1 MSMAYG
7 THIVM
12 MALKSFLLSPLR
24 LACYRRLLRCG
35 ASTVLGRA
43 RLDQYRVWALGCGML
58 LVLPVSSAVTAL
70 ETLANDVEVRHFV
83 DEMVIQHGFDR
94 PQLMDLFAEARLL
107 PHVLRAMSRPAEA
120 KPWFQYRSIF
130 LTPGRIRGGLAFWQR
145 HGETLERARTRFGVD
160 PEIIVA
166 IIGVETLY
174 GQRTG
179 RYRVL
184 DSLTTLAFHY
194 PKRSSFFR
202 SELAQFLL
210 LTREE
215 GLDPLTLNG
224 SYAGA
229 IGLPQFISSSY
240 RRYAVDFNDD
250 QVRDLIRDPEDAIGS
265 VGNYLQHHGWQRDKA
280 IVLAASIEHDEV
292 RALLNA
298 GIQPHTR
305 LVELKS
311 RGVKMSGKVPD
322 KEKGALIELETEDGH
337 EHWVGLQNFYTIT
350 RYNHSALYAMA
361 VYQLAQAI
369 REQFVAANRSY

>member
-1 MSMAYG
+1 
-7 THIVM
+7 M
-12 MALKSFLLSPLR
+12 MALKSCLLSLLR
-24 LACYRRLLRCG
+24 LACLRRRLGCR
-35 ASTVLGRA
+35 VLPVLTRA
-43 RLDQYRVWALGCGML
+43 RGGQYRLWVLACGML
-58 LVLPVSSAVTAL
+58 LGLPLAGAVTAL
-70 ETLANDVEVRHFV
+70 ETLGNDIAVRHFV
-83 DEMVIQHGFDR
+83 DEMVTQHSFEK
-94 PQLMDLFAEARLL
+94 PQLMDLFAEAKLL
-107 PHVLRAMSRPAEA
+107 PNVLRVISRPAEA
-120 KPWFQYRSIF
+120 KPWFQYRRIF
-130 LTPGRIRGGLAFWQR
+130 LTPERIRGGLAFWQQ
-145 HGETLERARTRFGVD
+145 HGQTLERAQARFGVD

-174 GQRTG
+174 GQRIG

-194 PKRSSFFR
+194 PKRGPFFR
-202 SELAQFLL
+202 SELEQFLL

-215 GLDPLTLNG
+215 GLDPVTLNG

-240 RRYAVDFNDD
+240 RHYAVDFNGD

-265 VGNYLQHHGWQRDKA
+265 VGNYLQRHGWQRGKD
-280 IVLAASIEHDEV
+280 IVLAASIKDDAA
-292 RALLNA
+292 RALLSA

-305 LVELKS
+305 LAEMRS
-311 RGVKMSGKVPD
+311 RGVEMSGKVSD
-322 KEKGALIELETEDGH
+322 KEKGALIELETDDGH

-369 REQFVAANRSY
+369 REQFVAASRS